1 MQEKGLEELVL
12 PKDLLATVTVRC
24 DFISNLDTT
33 KELVRGH
40 NCRRQNKVCNKW
52 KKVNFIPHSP
62 SPGYTILY
70 LLQPLVVTLS
80 SIIFNLLIILYAC
93 VHHVIFIP

>member
-33 KELVRGH
+33 KELV
-40 NCRRQNKVCNKW
+40 
-52 KKVNFIPHSP
+52 
-62 SPGYTILY
+62 
-70 LLQPLVVTLS
+70 LQAAEQDLQQ
-80 SIIFNLLIILYAC
+80 IK
-93 VHHVIFIP
+93 

>member
-33 KELVRGH
+33 KELVL
-40 NCRRQNKVCNKW
+40 QAAEQDLQQIKW

-93 VHHVIFIP
+93 VYHVIFIP

>member
-40 NCRRQNKVCNKW
+40 NCRRQNKICNK
-52 KKVNFIPHSP
+52 
-62 SPGYTILY
+62 
-70 LLQPLVVTLS
+70 
-80 SIIFNLLIILYAC
+80 
-93 VHHVIFIP
+93 